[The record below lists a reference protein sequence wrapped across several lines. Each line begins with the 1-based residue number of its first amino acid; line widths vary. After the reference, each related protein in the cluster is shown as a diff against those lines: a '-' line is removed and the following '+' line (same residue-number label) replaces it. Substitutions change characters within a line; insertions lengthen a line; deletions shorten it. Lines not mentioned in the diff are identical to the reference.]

1 LPKGECRRAHPHCA
15 LGHEPLARRD
25 IGDAA
30 VTDTINSSATSVVKA
45 PRAQGLNPLLT
56 ALALVPALCTS
67 AYAADKLSAFPVDPA
82 QISVAGISSGA
93 FMANQLHIAHS
104 ADIMG
109 AAMVAGGL
117 YGCAVQDVESDGVL
131 ALASQAVGPCMKVP
145 FMLDDVSS
153 YRDMVNKLAGKG
165 WIDPPSNLARAKV
178 YFFTGSSDDVVA
190 SETVEK
196 GEALY
201 DSLGVPAANI
211 DFEDRSGPAAKAGH
225 SWVTISFGEACD
237 ANASPFIDDCS
248 YDQAGAEL
256 KTIYGQDL
264 KPPAAAPSGRI
275 VAFDQREFVP
285 GKATAANG
293 LLDRGYLYVPKAC
306 EPGAAQLCRLQV
318 VMHGCK
324 QSAEELGDTFY
335 TKIGVNEWADA
346 NNILVLY
353 PQAHATTAAELP
365 PDLWATALLNA
376 NPEGCWNWWGYSGDR
391 QYLTKKG
398 VQVLAIW
405 KMVQR
410 LEGK

>member
-1 LPKGECRRAHPHCA
+1 MIRL
-15 LGHEPLARRD
+15 
-25 IGDAA
+25 
-30 VTDTINSSATSVVKA
+30 INVS
-45 PRAQGLNPLLT
+45 
-56 ALALVPALCTS
+56 ALALMLLS
-67 AYAADKLSAFPVDPA
+67 ASAIAADKLGVFPVDPA

-145 FMLDDVSS
+145 FMLDDVET
-153 YRDMVNKLAGKG
+153 YEGRVKALAAKR
-165 WIDPPSNLARAKV
+165 WIDPPSNLARAKI
-178 YFFTGSSDDVVA
+178 YFFTGGSDDVVD

-196 GEALY
+196 GKALY
-201 DSLGVPAANI
+201 DALGVPAANI

-225 SWVTISFGEACD
+225 SWVTEDYGGACD
-237 ANASPFIDDCS
+237 ANASPFIDDCR

-256 KTIYGQDL
+256 KAIYGQDL
-264 KPPAAAPSGRI
+264 NPRAAAPSGRI
-275 VAFDQREFVP
+275 VAFDQAEFVP
-285 GKATAANG
+285 GKAAAANG
-293 LLDRGYLYVPKAC
+293 LSDTGYLYVPKAC
-306 EPGAAQLCRLQV
+306 EPGATQPCRLQV
-318 VMHGCK
+318 VLHGCK
-324 QSAEELGDTFY
+324 QSAEELGDVFY

-353 PQAHATTAAELP
+353 PQAHATTPAELP
-365 PDLWATALLNA
+365 ANLWATALLNA
-376 NPEGCWNWWGYSGDR
+376 NPEGCWNWWGYGGDA
-391 QYLTKKG
+391 QYLTKRG
-398 VQVLAIW
+398 VQVNAIW